1 MFVKCVISSI
11 INKTNEV
18 MKLYEKKYIA
28 YMQRLVI
35 VRPVTIMLQVLK
47 YGQEDESSDIAG
59 DRSCSTVT
67 EDENLCRVSD
77 VLIRVEVSILL
88 GIASNR
94 KAKVGVCSSNAVS

>member
-35 VRPVTIMLQVLK
+35 VRLVTIMLQVLK
-47 YGQEDESSDIAG
+47 Y
-59 DRSCSTVT
+59 
-67 EDENLCRVSD
+67 
-77 VLIRVEVSILL
+77 
-88 GIASNR
+88 
-94 KAKVGVCSSNAVS
+94 